1 MLNYALEH
9 RKAVDAITQDREWG
23 LRPCELDN
31 DEWEMLDELRDV
43 LKVRAQS
50 RVVWLCVLTSHRN
63 GTPFNTGTPDSQRCD
78 RVFLKGDT

>member
-9 RKAVDAITQDREWG
+9 RKAVDGITQDREWG

-50 RVVWLCVLTSHRN
+50 HVVWLCVLTSHHN
-63 GTPFNTGTPDSQRCD
+63 GTP
-78 RVFLKGDT
+78 